1 MRIMKL
7 VRMMKTG
14 GLEFGDMGQPPETAQ
29 VSCDDGNRSDTQEK
43 EPLGQGNR
51 RREPSVRPQDY
62 VNCSHHAEK
71 EYIYSFMPTTAY
83 STYCFPITHYVNCA
97 IFSARHRQFLTA
109 ITAEREFVTF

>member
-1 MRIMKL
+1 MKL

-14 GLEFGDMGQPPETAQ
+14 GPEFGDMGQPPETAQ
-29 VSCDDGNRSDTQEK
+29 VSCDDGNRSDAQEK

-71 EYIYSFMPTTAY
+71 
-83 STYCFPITHYVNCA
+83 STSTPSCQPRRTPRIAF
-97 IFSARHRQFLTA
+97 Q
-109 ITAEREFVTF
+109 